1 MTEVPWSPETGKQPS
16 RFQRLQKAV
25 DELPVGV
32 SLTPEQQIVI
42 RNRDIFVSQPE
53 IKNKILPVL
62 RARMDGFLREDVAK
76 SNNQIGKISELRKE
90 WVDKRKIE
98 DEVSKSAIVRSV
110 WNPQEYEGIVVF
122 YLTRALDRL
131 EVAYMKKQ
139 EPNLPPDIDLVV
151 APASWEWQIPADFDL
166 TKVEP
171 VAVKEAE
178 AEAEVE
184 RIPIPETAGECV
196 KIVEDRLFGLLQKA
210 IVEKKQTKE
219 YANDYKAIQR
229 LIERILRESKESQS
243 QKIKEKYKGVRHD
256 KLSES
261 LSFRFP
267 DGIYLTEKLTLLLEA
282 MKNLTDRTVE
292 VINAEGSLMKLGV
305 EKPQTPL
312 AKEMLVTLTNIE
324 PVNWYV
330 LIHNDSHCLNKD
342 DGDLFPEAV
351 SIPET
356 RLDLQKAWDIW
367 WKIGDLP
374 YVKIGEKKGK
384 PEYELAPV
392 MLIPGRKKV
401 EYVLETKE
409 ELAVKS
415 KDDKRE
421 TVLVIYEDGSEIDS
435 EDRDKAQKGQIVVIR
450 GLLTDLDNETQAK
463 IARAEKTASLEA
475 KKKTGKGRRMYIT
488 LKDFY
493 TSEGVESLFRKA
505 VANKIE
511 GVSGVDKK
519 NIRSELLT
527 WCFLRAGLSFD
538 MWDRARWKI
547 KADEGARDLIWFMYK
562 QVLRATAGR
571 TGKGLL
577 ETVGSYWAL
586 EGQGEQLERRFNE
599 LTGEEE
605 PNWLRIRLGSEKADK
620 IAGILKE
627 NKERAVF
634 RIKKLSRSRGTIIGD
649 FWTSL
654 VFERKGKTV
663 KASDP
668 NVNLKE
674 IPFIG
679 PESPF
684 EIGTYASYFNYSMA
698 LANSAVESFMNTGGR
713 GWETEDFMT
722 STFWEK
728 QTDLLLSRIG
738 DYCPHMVVR
747 GEEKDKDED
756 RNYNLLQEIACTF
769 ARGIL
774 WLGSYKA
781 QPPDQFLGVKVEPK
795 GTYTFGQAQAILRA
809 IEYSGFLDR
818 QRLGEL
824 YKEIRGFGYLGK
836 GAAPRQR

>member
-1 MTEVPWSPETGKQPS
+1 MTEVPWSPEGGKQPS
-16 RFQRLQKAV
+16 KFQDQQKAV

-32 SLTPEQQIVI
+32 LLAPEQQLLI
-42 RNRDIFVSQPE
+42 RNRDIFVNRPD
-53 IKNKILPVL
+53 IKNKILPVV
-62 RARMDGFLREDVAK
+62 RARMDGFLHEHVAK
-76 SNNQIGKISELRKE
+76 SNNQIGEISGLREK
-90 WVDKRKIE
+90 WVDTRKIE
-98 DEVSKSAIVRSV
+98 DEISKSVIVRSV
-110 WNPQEYEGIVVF
+110 WNPQEHGGIVVF
-122 YLTRALDRL
+122 YLARALDRL

-151 APASWEWQIPADFDL
+151 TPASWEWQIPADFDL

-171 VAVKEAE
+171 VAVKETE

-196 KIVEDRLFGLLQKA
+196 KLVEDRLFGLLQKA

-219 YANDYKAIQR
+219 YTNDYKAIEG
-229 LIERILRESKESQS
+229 LIKRIPGREQKEEY
-243 QKIKEKYKGVRHD
+243 KKYKGVRED
-256 KLSES
+256 DLSKF

-267 DGIYLTEKLTLLLEA
+267 DGVYLTEKLTLLLEA

-292 VINAEGSLMKLGV
+292 VLNAEGSLMKLGA

-324 PVNWYV
+324 PVNWHV
-330 LIHNDSHCLNKD
+330 LIHMD
-342 DGDLFPEAV
+342 DLFPEAV

-367 WKIGDLP
+367 WKVGDLP
-374 YVKIGEKKGK
+374 YVKIGEENSKTK
-384 PEYELAPV
+384 YELAPV
-392 MLIPGRKKV
+392 MLMPGRKKV
-401 EYVLETKE
+401 EYVQTIKKE
-409 ELAVKS
+409 LVVKS
-415 KDDKRE
+415 KSDKRK
-421 TVLVIYEDGSEIDS
+421 TVLVIYEDGSEIDP
-435 EDRDKAQKGQIVVIR
+435 EDKDKAQKGQIKVIR
-450 GLLTDLDNETQAK
+450 GLLTDLDYEIKVK
-463 IARAEKTASLEA
+463 IVRAEKTASLEA

-505 VANKIE
+505 VANKME
-511 GVSGVDKK
+511 DVLGVDKK
-519 NIRSELLT
+519 NVRSELLA
-527 WCFLRAGLSFD
+527 WCFLRSGLSFD

-547 KADEGARDLIWFMYK
+547 KADEGARDLIWFVYK

-605 PNWLRIRLGSEKADK
+605 QNWLRIRLGDENADRIARILRENEK
-620 IAGILKE
+620 
-627 NKERAVF
+627 RAVF
-634 RIKKLSRSRGTIIGD
+634 RIRKSSRSRGAIIGD

-654 VFERKGKTV
+654 VFEKDGEAV

-679 PESPF
+679 PRSPF
-684 EIGTYASYFNYSMA
+684 EIGTYASYFNYSMN

-713 GWETEDFMT
+713 GWEVEDFMT
-722 STFWEK
+722 PTFWEK

-738 DYCPHMVVR
+738 DYCPHMMVR
-747 GEEKDKDED
+747 LEEKAREEDEE

-795 GTYTFGQAQAILRA
+795 GTYTFGQAHTILRA
-809 IEYSGFLDR
+809 IEHSGFLDP
-818 QRLGEL
+818 QRLKEL
-824 YKEIRGFGYLGK
+824 YKEIKGFGYLGR